1 MWWIRD
7 ESMTYLRVEEIES
20 KIEVGEKCVV
30 CVVSVFVEVWVNG
43 DERGKKKNVGMKK
56 INLLMREEDRLILK
70 GVCCRAILGGDF
82 QAPS

>member
-1 MWWIRD
+1 M
-7 ESMTYLRVEEIES
+7 EMKEE
-20 KIEVGEKCVV
+20 
-30 CVVSVFVEVWVNG
+30 
-43 DERGKKKNVGMKK
+43 KKKNVGMKK